1 MSGQTVKIRSSE
13 GGEFDCY
20 LVAPKADAAQD

>member
-20 LVAPKADAAQD
+20 LVAPQPRGQV